1 MICERCGKELADSAV
16 ICPSC
21 GTVTRSGGT
30 SVPPRPGGYTQY
42 PGSEYSDPHDQP
54 MPTYEQGYAPRQN
67 FTAPPPPNYR
77 PPRQNSGYEQ
87 SYNVPPMYPPGAI
100 NVTVVNNFAA
110 PAQKNSGALLAEII
124 LSLFGIYGIG
134 WLIAGET
141 TIGVIL
147 LICSFVIFW
156 PLAIMFAVFTLGLGI
171 FVCDL
176 PLAIGGIILNAV
188 LLNNRLNRKAQPP
201 IYTTVQAQRFQ
212 VPPRQMPPQ

>member
-77 PPRQNSGYEQ
+77 PPQPNFGYQ
-87 SYNVPPMYPPGAI
+87 QAYNPPPMYSPGPI
-100 NVTVVNNFAA
+100 NVTVVNNYTE
-110 PAQKNSGALLAEII
+110 PDQKNSGALLTEII
-124 LSLFGIYGIG
+124 LSLFGIYGVG

-141 TIGVIL
+141 T
-147 LICSFVIFW
+147 
-156 PLAIMFAVFTLGLGI
+156 
-171 FVCDL
+171 
-176 PLAIGGIILNAV
+176 
-188 LLNNRLNRKAQPP
+188 
-201 IYTTVQAQRFQ
+201 
-212 VPPRQMPPQ
+212 